1 MKVVFF
7 VSAAACIA
15 LTSYYFYM
23 NGKERYQT
31 RNGHVFLPGFIGVI
45 GIVGML
51 VFHIPLAAIA
61 FSGGP
66 VAVFAVMCCFAWLSS
81 SLTIARLNCRIDYD
95 DTGFTR
101 TNFFGIK
108 KRLSYDDLTGQ
119 YQANGETVLYAKD
132 HPVKIDRLAYG
143 KYDFI
148 SFAKK
153 QRRIANGGDSLPK
166 IKKYP
171 SDALFRKNVKE
182 PASFIVIY
190 SLMMVLCII
199 MIVIISVLGFK
210 QTRAEE
216 LTYADVTVKDLETVK
231 SDIRITTHETDYY
244 FVLCGN
250 KKLLKDDPE
259 LIEKL
264 SESGAAFRFGYKML
278 GSTGKEYG
286 YVSNV
291 LLQDGTELL
300 SIETADIYGRNDA
313 ILVIAFFSGFF
324 VLFLFCMLITV
335 RIGRHPERYSKRIKR
350 LFFKDGYID

>member
-153 QRRIANGGDSLPK
+153 QWRIANGGDSLPK
-166 IKKYP
+166 IKNYP

-182 PASFIVIY
+182 SGSFIVLY
-190 SLMMVLCII
+190 SLMMALSLV
-199 MIVIISVLGFK
+199 MVVIISILGFK
-210 QTRAEE
+210 QTQSED
-216 LTYADVTVKDLETVK
+216 LTYADVTVKNVETVK
-231 SDIRITTHETDYY
+231 KEIRITTQETDYY
-244 FVLCGN
+244 FVLCGH
-250 KKLLKDDPE
+250 KALLKDDPE
-259 LIEKL
+259 MIEKL
-264 SESGAAFRFGYKML
+264 TDSGEKFRFGYIL
-278 GSTGKEYG
+278 SGASGKEYG
-286 YVSNV
+286 YVYTVS
-291 LLQDGTELL
+291 QSDGTELL
-300 SIETADIYGRNDA
+300 SLETANRYGRNNTLLCVA
-313 ILVIAFFSGFF
+313 LFSGFF
-324 VLFLFCMLITV
+324 VLFLFCMIITI
-335 RIGRHPERYSKRIKR
+335 RSGRHPERYSKRIKK
-350 LFFKDGYID
+350 LFFKDGYIE